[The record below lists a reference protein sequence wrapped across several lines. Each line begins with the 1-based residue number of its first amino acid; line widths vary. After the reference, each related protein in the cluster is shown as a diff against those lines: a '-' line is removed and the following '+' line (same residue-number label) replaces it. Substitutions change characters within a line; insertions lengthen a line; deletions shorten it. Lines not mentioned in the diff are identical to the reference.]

1 MYTVVIIP
9 MLVSHN
15 ITDRL
20 VPLLAKLIERNIAIT
35 HTQDL
40 KEALEYKLSTKPQS
54 DIWKWLKALGSDIVT
69 SSEENN
75 KKISYKTPT
84 SFMDGENDVNYIYMN
99 DINDSSSL
107 LEGVNKLL
115 GKEIDL
121 LREAD
126 DKPDFADIKDKI
138 EIPKNVNFYANI
150 TLEPTVVNVPVK
162 ITYIEKDAQD
172 QFDAKSGKRVPLS
185 EPKDIKYIVD
195 ETIPIGFKCMPYKLE
210 GTESSLYDLL
220 HFALS
225 QNKISGWFYR
235 SIEKTKRFI
244 TRKIIFSKNWWDAL
258 SVRGLRRPNYEDV
271 SLLYFS
277 PQISGLSPKK
287 LAKILDQKKHKPWT
301 AATVFS
307 SLDFDTEKSR
317 EIVDKG
323 MYRTMVKNSFG
334 DILIVDES
342 KEILYMCMEK
352 TLSCTYI
359 GFDTLKSI
367 VQADGVL
374 EYADVSRKTSPF
386 RRGGRKI
393 DLAKVLENCSYNTK
407 DQLSNINYKII
418 SENIRNKELK
428 DD

>member
-20 VPLLAKLIERNIAIT
+20 VPLLAKLLERNVAIT

-54 DIWKWLKALGSDIVT
+54 EIIEWLKKLGSDIIKANPY
-69 SSEENN
+69 EN
-75 KKISYKTPT
+75 T
-84 SFMDGENDVNYIYMN
+84 NYIYMN
-99 DINDSSSL
+99 NIKDTESL
-107 LEGVNKLL
+107 LEGINELIDEEV
-115 GKEIDL
+115 DL
-121 LREAD
+121 LKEAD
-126 DKPDFADIKDKI
+126 DKPEFTDVKDKI
-138 EIPKNVNFYANI
+138 EVPKNVNFYANI
-150 TLEPTVVNVPVK
+150 TLEPTVVNVPIK
-162 ITYIEKDAQD
+162 ITYVEKDAQD
-172 QFDAKSGKRVPLS
+172 QYDPKAGKRIPLP
-185 EPKDIKYIVD
+185 EPKDIKYTVD

-225 QNKISGWFYR
+225 QKKIVGWLQR
-235 SIEKTKRFI
+235 SFEKTKKFVK
-244 TRKIIFSKNWWDAL
+244 RKILFSKNWWDAL
-258 SVRGLRRPNYEDV
+258 SVGSLKRPEYEDV
-271 SLLYFS
+271 NLLHFS
-277 PQISGLSPKK
+277 PQISGLPPKK
-287 LAKILDQKKHKPWT
+287 LAKILDQRKHKPWT

-317 EIVDKG
+317 EIIDKG

-334 DILIVDES
+334 DVLIVDES

-386 RRGGRKI
+386 RRGGRRI
-393 DLAKVLENCSYNTK
+393 DLEKVLENCSYNTK
-407 DQLSNINYKII
+407 NQLSNINNRII

-428 DD
+428 DND